1 MRRLINHIVNHD
13 LFRWSVVTAMIFY
26 RYSETCME
34 VTVRVGD
41 PVTLGSGHGYHPGQK
56 VHWYNQSCVG
66 IGNGENTHPIC
77 TYDPPKPGRQKTMKT
92 TPLPSPLL
100 YECHNSTLSILHV
113 NVSDPKNYCRRKCPP
128 KGNCEFPTCF
138 TLSLISRTTTT
149 RKPGQK
155 TTLLRLK
162 TTPNKHT
169 QHKRSTRRTSP
180 KDYNVTGLPKG
191 FADSFTGNV
200 EAHRT
205 KDAAHSAWI
214 LIIIIIIIVV
224 ILFFFKI
231 PQRLREKWDT
241 RGYLYK
247 GTDGLPTTDYLS

>member
-66 IGNGENTHPIC
+66 IGNGENVHPIC
-77 TYDPPKPGRQKTMKT
+77 TYDPPKLGRQKTMKT

-113 NVSDPKNYCRRKCPP
+113 NVSDPKNYCRRKCSLN
-128 KGNCEFPTCF
+128 GNNCEFPTCF
-138 TLSLISRTTTT
+138 QLSLLSKTTT

-155 TTLLRLK
+155 PTPPQLR
-162 TTPNKHT
+162 TTPKKHT
-169 QHKRSTRRTSP
+169 QHKRSTGITSP

-191 FADSFTGNV
+191 FADLFTGNA
-200 EAHRT
+200 EARRA

-224 ILFFFKI
+224 ILFVFKI

-247 GTDGLPTTDYLS
+247 GTDDLPTTDYLS